1 MLRGTHLCASQR
13 REKCVEVLCVCVCVR
28 VRCGTELLCDFCMFL
43 CFHMLKKVNLW
54 KFHMVHPKM
63 CMFQSEVMCR

>member
-1 MLRGTHLCASQR
+1 M
-13 REKCVEVLCVCVCVR
+13 EVLCVCVCVR